1 MPNGTETDMTDSSA
15 ISRSDIEAAI
25 ADYLQG
31 RFPMLGTVG
40 MQTEL
45 LGSGAID
52 SLGFLEVVTFLE
64 ERFAI
69 ILDDDDFDAANLK
82 DASTLADL
90 AERKLR

>member
-1 MPNGTETDMTDSSA
+1 MANDAEADMTMLSVT
-15 ISRSDIEAAI
+15 SRDDIEAAI
-25 ADYLQG
+25 VNYLQG

-52 SLGFLEVVTFLE
+52 SLGFLEVVAFLE
-64 ERFAI
+64 ERFVI
-69 ILDDDDFDAANLK
+69 SLDDDDFDAENLK
-82 DASTLADL
+82 TTSTLTDL

>member
-1 MPNGTETDMTDSSA
+1 MTTLST
-15 ISRSDIEAAI
+15 IGRSDIEGVI

-31 RFPMLGTVG
+31 RFPMLGTVS

-82 DASTLADL
+82 NASTLADL
-90 AERKLR
+90 VERKRR